1 MQLPAAT
8 ALALGLAFAVPAHAD
23 TLAEVQEAGKL
34 VVATEMQFPPFDFMV
49 NGEYTGVDKDLLDEV
64 GKELGVEMEYV
75 DLPWTSVLPG
85 LEAGKY
91 DFVGAPL
98 NASQARL
105 ERYAFSSP
113 IAYSGNAF
121 VKRKG
126 NDEITGPESL
136 AGKTVGVIKASSTLK
151 QVTAYSETLPEPIE
165 VREYSDMLGVY
176 ADVAN
181 GRIDA
186 GASSVPNVSYA
197 SVQRPD
203 QLEVVQPPFGQPN
216 YYGWVT
222 RKDPADASLIEA
234 ISAAL
239 EAMKEDGRM
248 AEIQMKWFGQTE
260 DLPDTMP
267 DPGF

>member
-1 MQLPAAT
+1 MQLPAVA
-8 ALALGLAFAVPAHAD
+8 ALALGLAFAAPAHAD
-23 TLAEVQEAGKL
+23 TLADIQAAGKL
-34 VVATEMQFPPFDFMV
+34 VVATEMQFPPFDFKE

-64 GKELGVEMEYV
+64 GKELGVEVEYV

-98 NASQARL
+98 NASQARM

-126 NDEITGPESL
+126 NDEVQKPEDL
-136 AGKTVGVIKASSTLK
+136 AGKTVGVLKASSSQK
-151 QVTAYSETLPEPIE
+151 QVAAYSETLPEAINI
-165 VREYSDMLGVY
+165 REYSDMLSVY

-181 GRIDA
+181 GRLDA
-186 GASSVPNVSYA
+186 GASSLPNVSYA

-203 QLEVVQPPFGQPN
+203 QLEVVEPPFGKPN

-222 RKDPADASLIEA
+222 RKDPEDQSLIEA
-234 ISAAL
+234 VSAAL
-239 EAMKEDGRM
+239 EAMKADGRM
-248 AEIQMKWFGQTE
+248 AEIQMKWFGKTE

-267 DPGF
+267 VPDL